1 MHCESR
7 CLEFYSKCLNFFF
20 FYQHFNYLG
29 LSFPYLHKG
38 RREDQYLGDQMLVE
52 ITPRSA
58 VTLFSEDSNGPILD
72 GHGGI
77 LLMNHQST
85 VDLPWAHTHQE
96 PAEILIWGW
105 VSWVEGD
112 SRV

>member
-1 MHCESR
+1 MI
-7 CLEFYSKCLNFFF
+7 FFSKLFLHSLTQHLCTVNQGALSSIPNVSTFF

-96 PAEILIWGW
+96 PA
-105 VSWVEGD
+105 
-112 SRV
+112 